1 MARPSRVP
9 AWIGCTHHG
18 KLHRRTDNSVP
29 PRRNR
34 EEYRALMRRGHA
46 PHGTSRRQDPSRLR
60 CHLSHQHPRPYARCG
75 GCNVRGGAGVSPGSV
90 SPVQPKAARPSPP
103 RQASNGLP
111 VSIVLARNESRTN
124 RARIADSPLGGFVH
138 GHISW
143 RRKYIPQHRVR
154 SGPTIIA
161 VAANCPT
168 VEFAAGSS
176 TGSHAIAGR
185 LARPTQRL
193 SGSLAGFIASWRWS
207 CSDAGARR
215 TGSPA

>member
-9 AWIGCTHHG
+9 VWIGCSHHG
-18 KLHRRTDNSVP
+18 KLHRRTDNGVP

-34 EEYRALMRRGHA
+34 EEYRALMWRGHA
-46 PHGTSRRQDPSRLR
+46 PRGTSRRQDPSRLR
-60 CHLSHQHPRPYARCG
+60 CHLSHQRPRPHARCG
-75 GCNVRGGAGVSPGSV
+75 GCNVRGRAGVSPGSV
-90 SPVQPKAARPSPP
+90 SPVQPKAARPSVLGK
-103 RQASNGLP
+103 QAM
-111 VSIVLARNESRTN
+111 ARRYRPCWRGTSPGTN

-161 VAANCPT
+161 VAANRPT

>member
-46 PHGTSRRQDPSRLR
+46 PHGTSRRQDPSWLR

-75 GCNVRGGAGVSPGSV
+75 G
-90 SPVQPKAARPSPP
+90 PVQPKAARPSPP

-111 VSIVLARNESRTN
+111 VSIVPARNESRTN

-154 SGPTIIA
+154 SALTIIA

-176 TGSHAIAGR
+176 TGSAVIGGR
-185 LARPTQRL
+185 FARPRKVYRNL
-193 SGSLAGFIASWRWS
+193 WLAFIASWRWS